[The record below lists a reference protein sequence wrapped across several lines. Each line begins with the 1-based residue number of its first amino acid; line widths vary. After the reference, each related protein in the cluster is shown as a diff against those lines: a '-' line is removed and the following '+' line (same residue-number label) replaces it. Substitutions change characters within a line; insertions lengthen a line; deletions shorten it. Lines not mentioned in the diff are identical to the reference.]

1 MNTTNSARRRSASL
15 DRGRRL
21 RKETGLP
28 SNGSSVRSG
37 SKLNFTGLSTL
48 RLLLGVCF
56 ACAVLWAVIATT
68 IGI

>member
-1 MNTTNSARRRSASL
+1 MITTNSARRRFVSF
-15 DRGRRL
+15 DRGGRL

-28 SNGSSVRSG
+28 SNGSSVQSR

-48 RLLLGVCF
+48 KLLLGVCF

>member
-1 MNTTNSARRRSASL
+1 MITTNSARRRFVSL
-15 DRGRRL
+15 NRGRRL

-28 SNGSSVRSG
+28 SNGSPVRSR